1 MLHSSSPTKT
11 PAPQVNAEPHVD
23 ELAAARKQAEEYLH
37 GWQRARA
44 DYANL
49 KRESETRLVEVARY
63 ANHELLKEL
72 LPLVDYFK
80 QALRA
85 VPKEEAGSAWV
96 EGIRHIQTRLLEVLA
111 YHGVKEM
118 DVVGEKFNPERHEAV
133 EQVEGE
139 KSGIITEEV
148 RTGFFLHDKV
158 IQPARVRVTK

>member
-63 ANHELLKEL
+63 ANHELLKECCPWL
-72 LPLVDYFK
+72 IILNKRFGPC
-80 QALRA
+80 
-85 VPKEEAGSAWV
+85 PKKKRVQLGWKV
-96 EGIRHIQTRLLEVLA
+96 LGIFRP
-111 YHGVKEM
+111 GCW
-118 DVVGEKFNPERHEAV
+118 KFWLIMA
-133 EQVEGE
+133 
-139 KSGIITEEV
+139 
-148 RTGFFLHDKV
+148 
-158 IQPARVRVTK
+158 